1 MKQFNDVKALAADFT
16 ATAMQTPRCPDGN
29 IIYICKLVNAKLTIR
44 CIPTQDDVKQRAAKL
59 IKAYNVASAGTSMY
73 KEWRKAQRAGK
84 ITTKR
89 PAFSWDVVKDLLAE
103 SEPHNTIEYFK
114 LYDRQPSFCV
124 GTIPSNDKMLV
135 DVQSVPSNSN
145 LVTGK
150 LFGSEES
157 LGFVVLHVPSGMS
170 LASKTESATRAGS
183 LKLLDAMDQEVLAA
197 GIEKQKDN
205 TYQIDKLTALGFIL

>member
-16 ATAMQTPRCPDGN
+16 ATAMQTPRCPNGN
-29 IIYICKLVNAKLTIR
+29 IIYICKLVNATLTIR
-44 CIPTQDDVKQRAAKL
+44 CVATQDDVAQRAKKL
-59 IKAYNVASAGTSMY
+59 ISAYNTASAGTSMY
-73 KEWRKAQRAGK
+73 KEWRRMQRAGK

-89 PAFSWDVVKDLLAE
+89 PAFSWAVVKDLLGE

-157 LGFVVLHVPSGMS
+157 LGFIVLHVPSG
-170 LASKTESATRAGS
+170 LALIKQTESATRAGCI
-183 LKLLDAMDQEVLAA
+183 KLLDAIDQDVLAA